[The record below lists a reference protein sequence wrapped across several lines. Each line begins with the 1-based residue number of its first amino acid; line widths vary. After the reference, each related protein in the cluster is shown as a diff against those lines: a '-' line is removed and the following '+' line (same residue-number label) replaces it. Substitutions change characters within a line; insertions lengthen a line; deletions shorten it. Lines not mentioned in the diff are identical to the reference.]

1 MLVVEPGRLADR
13 IVGDLPAL
21 LRAEDVLVFNDT
33 RVIPAQLDGARG
45 EARIGA
51 TLHKRAAP
59 RRWWAF
65 VRNAKRVRIG
75 DRIESA
81 SGVAAMAAAS
91 DEEGA
96 AVLGFV
102 GDTPVEL
109 TMERAG
115 PVPRP
120 PHISGTRL
128 PESAARDEYQNTFA
142 PEPGVESATT

>member
-75 DRIESA
+75 DRIDFG
-81 SGVAAMAAAS
+81 SGVAA
-91 DEEGA
+91 
-96 AVLGFV
+96 
-102 GDTPVEL
+102 
-109 TMERAG
+109 
-115 PVPRP
+115 
-120 PHISGTRL
+120 IS
-128 PESAARDEYQNTFA
+128 EARDESGA
-142 PEPGVESATT
+142 VLLALEGEEPVEHLLERGGRLPLPPSNAGKRPADRAE

>member
-75 DRIESA
+75 DRIDFG
-81 SGVAAMAAAS
+81 SGVAAIAEAS
-91 DEEGA
+91 DEAGAVVLAFEG
-96 AVLGFV
+96 
-102 GDTPVEL
+102 DEPVEL
-109 TMERAG
+109 LLDRAG
-115 PVPRP
+115 TTPLP
-120 PHISGTRL
+120 PSIPGKRAASTMD
-128 PESAARDEYQNTFA
+128 AARDGKE
-142 PEPGVESATT
+142 EG

>member
-51 TLHKRAAP
+51 TLHNRAAP

-75 DRIESA
+75 DRLDFG
-81 SGVAAMAAAS
+81 SGVAAIAEARAAA
-91 DEEGA
+91 G
-96 AVLGFV
+96 AVLLAFEADEHV
-102 GDTPVEL
+102 APL
-109 TMERAG
+109 LAPAG
-115 PVPRP
+115 PMTLP
-120 PHISGTRL
+120 PTIL
-128 PESAARDEYQNTFA
+128 PQR
-142 PEPGVESATT
+142 

>member
-1 MLVVEPGRLADR
+1 MLVVEPGRRADR

-75 DRIESA
+75 DRIDFG
-81 SGVAAMAAAS
+81 SGVAAIA
-91 DEEGA
+91 E
-96 AVLGFV
+96 
-102 GDTPVEL
+102 
-109 TMERAG
+109 
-115 PVPRP
+115 
-120 PHISGTRL
+120 
-128 PESAARDEYQNTFA
+128 ARDEAGAVLLRSEEHTSELPSLMRISYSVLFLKKKKRIKMYR
-142 PEPGVESATT
+142 

>member
-1 MLVVEPGRLADR
+1 MLVVEPGRRADR

-75 DRIESA
+75 DRIDFG
-81 SGVAAMAAAS
+81 SGVAAIAEAR

-96 AVLGFV
+96 VLLAFEGAA
-102 GDTPVEL
+102 PVEPL
-109 TMERAG
+109 LERAG
-115 PVPRP
+115 RMPQIGRAT
-120 PHISGTRL
+120 G
-128 PESAARDEYQNTFA
+128 RDRVVQY
-142 PEPGVESATT
+142 S

>member
-51 TLHKRAAP
+51 TLTKRAAP

-75 DRIESA
+75 DGIDVGRSEERRGGKECESTGR
-81 SGVAAMAAAS
+81 SRGSQTHV
-91 DEEGA
+91 
-96 AVLGFV
+96 
-102 GDTPVEL
+102 
-109 TMERAG
+109 RKKK
-115 PVPRP
+115 
-120 PHISGTRL
+120 TRTDM
-128 PESAARDEYQNTFA
+128 SA
-142 PEPGVESATT
+142 